1 MARIK
6 LKIKKIHNSIK
17 IFVMF
22 IDNQI
27 NSTVG
32 MVDYLSKKGVER
44 LLNKRGFLTNRNG
57 HGC

>member
-6 LKIKKIHNSIK
+6 LKIKKMHDSIK

-44 LLNKRGFLTNRNG
+44 LLNKRGFLTNKNSP
-57 HGC
+57 GC

>member
-1 MARIK
+1 
-6 LKIKKIHNSIK
+6 
-17 IFVMF
+17 MF

>member
-57 HGC
+57 HCC

>member
-6 LKIKKIHNSIK
+6 LKIKKMHDSIK

-22 IDNQI
+22 IDNQL

-32 MVDYLSKKGVER
+32 LVDYLSKKGVER
-44 LLNKRGFLTNRNG
+44 LLNKRGFLTNKNS